1 MLSYEPTLDTVLEY
15 DTYYNAHCAIR
26 PMPTLLVE
34 ETLVCAREGLW
45 LTVLVGVVLAVGA
58 ALAHVLVTYWEHGL

>member
-26 PMPTLLVE
+26 PTPTLLAE
-34 ETLVCAREGLW
+34 ETLDCARRGELHVAIVGCL
-45 LTVLVGVVLAVGA
+45 LVIGA